1 VKPRARGVRVEAHA
15 KLNLGLAVGPARA
28 DGFHELA
35 TVFQSISLADS
46 LVATPRRAGFTLAI
60 RHEDASLVPR
70 PAGRERIPVGRTNLV
85 LRAAQLVAARCAL
98 PGGAAFRLTKR
109 IPSQSGMGGGS
120 ADAAAT
126 IAALDALYGLRLST
140 PFRMK
145 LAAELGSDVPFACLG
160 GTALGLGR
168 GERLER
174 LTLAGAF
181 RAVVIVPRWR
191 VSTAEAFRQ
200 IDKNKYGLTAW
211 ATKLRY
217 ARNLRRGRL
226 KPERAL
232 ALGNTLEQALENRRS
247 DLLSLRRR
255 LVAAGV
261 ANARM
266 TGSGS
271 ALFGILGP
279 GLSARTVARRF
290 AGSERIFTVRSTRVG
305 WRLIRSTSLER

>member
-1 VKPRARGVRVEAHA
+1 
-15 KLNLGLAVGPARA
+15 
-28 DGFHELA
+28 
-35 TVFQSISLADS
+35 
-46 LVATPRRAGFTLAI
+46 
-60 RHEDASLVPR
+60 
-70 PAGRERIPVGRTNLV
+70 V
-85 LRAAQLVAARCAL
+85 LRAANLVAASCAL
-98 PGGAAFRLTKR
+98 EGGAAFRLTKR
-109 IPSQSGMGGGS
+109 VPARSGLGGGS

-126 IAALDALYGLRLST
+126 IAALDALYGLGLTAR
-140 PFRMK
+140 RRIE

-168 GERLER
+168 GEKLER
-174 LTLAGAF
+174 LTLAGTF
-181 RAVVIVPRWR
+181 RAVVVMPCWR
-191 VSTAEAFRQ
+191 VSTVEAFRQ
-200 IDKNKYGLTAW
+200 IDANKYGLTGW
-211 ATKLRY
+211 GTKLRY

-255 LVAAGV
+255 LAAAGV
-261 ANARM
+261 ANALM

-290 AGSERIFTVRSTRVG
+290 AGSERIFAVRSTRVG
-305 WRLIRSTSLER
+305 LRLSWLPSIER